1 MRERIEAAL
10 ERIRPVLRADGG
22 DVQLVDVSPAGVVQ
36 VRLSGGCRTCVMSRM
51 TLKNGI
57 ERIIQHEV
65 PEILSVEAV

>member
-22 DVQLVDVSPAGVVQ
+22 DVQLLDVSPAGVVL
-36 VRLSGGCRTCVMSRM
+36 VRLTGACRRCVMSRM

-57 ERIIQHEV
+57 EKTILREV
-65 PEILSVEAV
+65 PEVLSVEAV